1 VTQRFADAARAA
13 RTLVRSGALHPSR
26 PDRLVRAGAA
36 FRHWGNSLASAFA
49 VAGAR
54 YGDRV
59 AIVDDRGTLSFAE
72 VDARTDALARGLA
85 TAGVANSQ
93 TVAVLCR
100 NSRYIVEIG
109 GALAKCGAHAVY
121 LNTGFAAPQI
131 EEVYARE
138 GATALV
144 YDDEFAPIVQTTNI
158 ARRFGAPSDIESLI
172 ARQEVATRLDRPAT
186 ASNTVILTSGTTG
199 TPKGARRDL
208 AASGLAA
215 VTLLDSIPYRARET
229 MVVAAPIFHSWGAT
243 NALTALTLGDT
254 IVLTREFD
262 AEHTLAL
269 IAQHRAQALA
279 AVPVML
285 LRIMELPQSVRA
297 SYDTSSLR
305 LVACS
310 GSAFAGDLPIRF
322 MDEFGDILYNLYGST
337 EVGVVTM
344 ASPADMRAAPAT
356 AGRPP
361 RGTEL
366 RLLNEH
372 DEPVA
377 RGDAGRIFVRGPF
390 LFEGYTDGNSKEI
403 LDGFMRTGD
412 TGHIDANGLLFVDG
426 RDDDMIVSGGENVYP
441 GEVEHAIATHPDV
454 VDAAVIGVADAEY
467 GQRLKAY
474 AVVRPGAS
482 VDAEAIRAHVRAT
495 LARYKVP
502 RDVEFVAELPR
513 NPTGKVVKRDLR

>member
-1 VTQRFADAARAA
+1 VTQRLAEAARAA
-13 RTLVRSGALHPSR
+13 RTLARSGALTPSR
-26 PDRLVRAGAA
+26 PDQLVRAGVA
-36 FRHWGNSLASAFA
+36 FRHWGTSLAAAFA

-54 YGDRV
+54 YGDRI
-59 AIVDDRGTLSFAE
+59 AIIDDRGTLTFAE

-85 TAGVANSQ
+85 AAGVANSQ

-131 EEVYARE
+131 DEVYTRE

-144 YDDEFAPIVQTTNI
+144 YDDEFATVVQATNI
-158 ARRFGAPSDIESLI
+158 ERRLGAPSDIESLI
-172 ARQEVATRLDRPAT
+172 AGQDVTARLDRPGVST
-186 ASNTVILTSGTTG
+186 NTVILTSGTTG

-208 AASGLAA
+208 AAGGLAA
-215 VTLLDSIPYRARET
+215 VTLLDRIPYRARET

-243 NALTALTLGDT
+243 NALTGLMLGDT

-262 AEHTLAL
+262 AEHTLSL
-269 IAQHRAQALA
+269 VAQHRAQALA

-285 LRIMELPQSVRA
+285 LRIMELAHSVRA
-297 SYDTSSLR
+297 GYDTSSLR

-322 MDEFGDILYNLYGST
+322 MDEYGNILYNLYGST
-337 EVGVVTM
+337 EVGVVSI
-344 ASPADMRAAPAT
+344 ASPTDMRAAPAT

-361 RGTEL
+361 RGTDV
-366 RLLNEH
+366 RLL
-372 DEPVA
+372 DEADLPVA
-377 RGDAGRIFVRGPF
+377 RGDVGRIFVRGPF
-390 LFEGYTDGNSKEI
+390 LFEGYTDGNSKQM

-412 TGHIDANGLLFVDG
+412 TGHFDGNGLLFVDG

-454 VDAAVIGVADAEY
+454 VDAAVISVPDAEF

-474 AVVRPGAS
+474 VVARPGAS
-482 VDAEAIRAHVRAT
+482 VDADAIRTHVRSS

-513 NPTGKVVKRDLR
+513 NPTGKVVKRELH

>member
-1 VTQRFADAARAA
+1 
-13 RTLVRSGALHPSR
+13 
-26 PDRLVRAGAA
+26 
-36 FRHWGNSLASAFA
+36 
-49 VAGAR
+49 
-54 YGDRV
+54 
-59 AIVDDRGTLSFAE
+59 
-72 VDARTDALARGLA
+72 
-85 TAGVANSQ
+85 
-93 TVAVLCR
+93 
-100 NSRYIVEIG
+100 
-109 GALAKCGAHAVY
+109 
-121 LNTGFAAPQI
+121 
-131 EEVYARE
+131 
-138 GATALV
+138 V
-144 YDDEFAPIVQTTNI
+144 YDDEFASVVEHTSIT
-158 ARRFGAPSDIESLI
+158 RRFRAPSDIESLI
-172 ARQEVATRLDRPAT
+172 AHQRVATRLDRPAT
-186 ASNTVILTSGTTG
+186 PSNTVILTSGTTG

-208 AASGLAA
+208 AAAGLAA
-215 VTLLDSIPYRARET
+215 VTLLDCIPYRARET

-243 NALTALTLGDT
+243 NALTAFTLGDT

-297 SYDTSSLR
+297 SYDTSTLR

-322 MDEFGDILYNLYGST
+322 MDEYGDILYNLYGST
-337 EVGVVTM
+337 EVGVVTI

-366 RLLNEH
+366 RLLDAR

-377 RGDAGRIFVRGPF
+377 RGETGRVFVRGPF
-390 LFEGYTDGNSKEI
+390 LFEGYTDGKSKEI

-412 TGHIDANGLLFVDG
+412 TGHLDENGLLFVDG

-454 VDAAVIGVADAEY
+454 VDAAVIGVPDAEF

-474 AVVRPGAS
+474 VVVRSGAS
-482 VDAEAIRAHVRAT
+482 VDADAIRTHVRSA

-502 RDVEFVAELPR
+502 RDVEFVDELPR
-513 NPTGKVVKRDLR
+513 NPTGKVVKRDLH